1 MGGMARPLRV
11 EIAGG
16 WYHVTGRGNER
27 RAIFRD
33 DKDRGRFVELVGQ
46 LWEQF
51 GVKVHTYVLMDNHYH
66 LLVSTPTGGLSG
78 AMQWLGVSYSV
89 WFNRRHGRVG
99 HLFQGRFKAIVLEG
113 GTAVVEVSRYV
124 HLNPVRLK
132 RLGLD
137 KTMQRA
143 ARAGRRTTE
152 ERALIEERLARLREY
167 RWSSYRAY
175 AGWESGPGWLDAKGV
190 LALWPEGGER
200 KREVYRE
207 HVEHAVREG
216 LPASPWERLE
226 AGMVLGGREF
236 VERVRKGL
244 QGNRREQ
251 TELRR
256 LEGRAGF
263 ADAVAAVE
271 KVKGE
276 KWESFRDRYGD
287 WGRDLV
293 MYLARRRCGM
303 KLAELGAAL
312 GGLDYATVSAAV
324 KRFEGR
330 LNVGGEL
337 AEMAKRAEK
346 ELLNA
351 KM

>member
-1 MGGMARPLRV
+1 MARPLRI
-11 EIAGG
+11 EMADG
-16 WYHVTGRGNER
+16 WYHVTARGNER

-33 DKDRGRFVELVGQ
+33 DRDRTHFVELVGE
-46 LWEQF
+46 LTERF
-51 GVKVHTYVLMDNHYH
+51 GVRVHAYVLMDNHHH
-66 LLVSTPTGGLSG
+66 LLVSTPRGGLSA

-99 HLFQGRFKAIVLEG
+99 HLFQGRFKAVVLEG
-113 GTAVVEVSRYV
+113 GAAVVEVSRYV
-124 HLNPVRLK
+124 HLNPVRLE

-137 KTMQRA
+137 KGMQRA
-143 ARAGRRTTE
+143 ARAGRKTTE
-152 ERALIEERLARLREY
+152 DRRLIERRLAVLREY

-175 AGWESGPGWLDAKGV
+175 AGWARGPAWLDAEAV
-190 LALWPEGGER
+190 LAQWPEGGQR
-200 KREVYRE
+200 KPAAYRE

-236 VERVRKGL
+236 VDRVRAKL
-244 QGNRREQ
+244 RGNRREQ
-251 TELRR
+251 TALRR

-263 ADAVAAVE
+263 GDAVAAVE

-276 KWESFRDRYGD
+276 KWESFRDRHGD
-287 WGRDLV
+287 WGRDMV

-324 KRFEGR
+324 KRFGER
-330 LNVGGEL
+330 LDENKALAAVAKQAE
-337 AEMAKRAEK
+337 AEM
-346 ELLNA
+346 LNP